1 MGDDRPRNFS
11 DETNATPLV
20 RLTGDV
26 QGAKRACL
34 VVIAGAHLGEIF
46 PVESE
51 IIIGRDPDASLRLA
65 EDEGVS
71 RRHARVTPMSEGAF
85 LTDLGSANGTFVD
98 GEKVTERI
106 LKEGMKIRVGQT
118 TVLKFARYDAV
129 EEAAQ
134 RQLLES
140 ALRDGLTRAFNRRY
154 FVQRLAAE
162 VRFAERHEQP
172 LALLMLDLD
181 HFKQLNDRWGHIVGD
196 GVLRALVDV
205 LHDTLRAEDVL
216 ARYGGEEFAVL
227 ARGINA
233 DNARAL
239 AERLRRVVE
248 GMKLSKDGTPL
259 PVTVSIGISVLP
271 VEAAGSPAGGAAA
284 DETSTSEQ
292 IGRQLIERADAALYR
307 AKHAGRNL
315 VES

>member
-1 MGDDRPRNFS
+1 MGEDRPRNFS

-26 QGAKRACL
+26 QGEKRACL

-98 GEKVTERI
+98 GEKVTERV

-181 HFKQLNDRWGHIVGD
+181 HFKQLNDSWGHIVGD

-216 ARYGGEEFAVL
+216 ARYGGEEFTVL

-239 AERLRRVVE
+239 AERVRRVVE
-248 GMKLSKDGTPL
+248 GMKLSKDGAPL
-259 PVTVSIGISVLP
+259 PVTVSIGISVFPL
-271 VEAAGSPAGGAAA
+271 EAAGEPAGGAAP
-284 DETSTSEQ
+284 DEASTSEQ

-307 AKHAGRNL
+307 AKRAGRNR